1 MYNISVEWRSFLEV
15 ICMKMKILVVFLI
28 IATLMPSSFA
38 SDFHTSME
46 DCIFY
51 REDNTPLQSLS
62 SGKTYFKATLKG
74 NGNARLVTCCK
85 VGNLL
90 FDIDIKSVT
99 LSQSGEKVSSDYIKT
114 TDSDGAE
121 LYAMVLDTGFKNVS
135 SYKFLSLYDALE
147 KFDNISDKGIIDFF
161 IRLYDPE
168 TGGFCYSPS
177 ANDLPGYEAELE
189 ATATIMACLPGM
201 GLINSD
207 FVSDPYVPD
216 GFFDK
221 MIKFYQDR
229 QNPDDGYW
237 YDPLYGN
244 SMIETKRERTS
255 SKALGNLKQIGG
267 DPLYPTYIDRINS
280 SSAKSVVLMSS
291 SDSTLPSHFESEQA
305 YIKWMEDKNWTNGT
319 YATGNEITNS
329 LGTAILLG
337 YGDAALEFILSK
349 QNPKTGCWGV
359 DTITSDTTNGALK
372 LSDAIIKLGGK
383 YPYVEQAVD
392 TVITFVENETNP
404 ENMCTIWNPLILI
417 YNIRKSNNH
426 VFPDDVQ
433 AKLDRKIVSL
443 LDKTYNFLTNWRTD
457 DGGYKYYPTVPIA
470 EYGGVDACRG
480 TDSVGNFE
488 GNEDSTVIGSYLM
501 RNSVYGA
508 AGIDSAPAAWKKYKT
523 YFWDEIEKKMALSN
537 KKYKECTEYN
547 ENFESV
553 YSISSLYNTWGFLL
567 QSKNDSV
574 KLISENG
581 NHVLQINTAPTLR
594 EKGGRDRFTTNFKI
608 PEGETYTAQFKFKIG
623 SNSTHPVF
631 NIYLGSRAVN
641 LCLMRNTLTGGTGN
655 NLVLAYRTNA
665 DVGVTKENVITKNEL
680 LKDKWY
686 TLKIEY
692 TPKGKSNTITKIYL
706 DGNLLLET
714 DKYFNGGFSERL
726 PVKNIRFLKFEA
738 YDRSSNSSIYL
749 DDISVSSK

>member
-1 MYNISVEWRSFLEV
+1 
-15 ICMKMKILVVFLI
+15 MKMKILVIFFLI
-28 IATLMPSSFA
+28 AFLMPNSYA
-38 SDFHTSME
+38 SEIPVTME
-46 DCIFY
+46 NCVFY
-51 REDNTPLQSLS
+51 DGNNLPLKELK
-62 SGKTYFKATLKG
+62 SGSAYFEAILKG
-74 NGNARLVTCCK
+74 NGNAKLITYCK
-85 VGNLL
+85 IDNTL
-90 FDIDIKSVT
+90 FDIDIRSIT

-114 TDSDGAE
+114 ADAEDAE
-121 LYAMVLDTGFKNVS
+121 LYAIVLDASLKNS
-135 SYKFLSLYDALE
+135 ASYKFLSLYQALE
-147 KFDNISDKGIIDFF
+147 RFDNISDKGIVDFF

-201 GLINSD
+201 GLVKSD
-207 FVSDPYVPD
+207 FVSDPEVPD
-216 GFFDK
+216 GFFEK
-221 MIKFYQDR
+221 MIEFYQSR

-255 SKALGNLKQIGG
+255 SKALGNLDQIGG
-267 DPLYPTYIDRINS
+267 KPLYPTYQDRINTAS
-280 SSAKSVVLMSS
+280 LMSTTS
-291 SDSTLPSHFESEQA
+291 LPSHFASEEA
-305 YIKWMEDKNWTNGT
+305 YIDWMANKNWTDGT

-329 LGTAILLG
+329 LTIAKNLG

-392 TVITFVENETNP
+392 TVITFVENETTP

-417 YNIRKSNNH
+417 YNIRKSNSN
-426 VFPDDVQ
+426 VFPADVQ

-501 RNSVYGA
+501 RNSVYAA
-508 AGIDSAPAAWKKYKT
+508 AGFDSAPAAWKKYKT

-537 KKYKECTEYN
+537 KKYKECTEYS

-581 NHVLQINTAPTLR
+581 NRVLQINTAPTLR

-665 DVGVTKENVITKNEL
+665 DVGATKENVITKNEL

-738 YDRSSNSSIYL
+738 YDRNTTSSLFL
-749 DDISVSSK
+749 DDLSVSSK